1 MKQGNGEDMKKKKLV
16 TFLGFIFVLAAVSVG
31 CGNKTDSL
39 QNNINQIEEK
49 KESTEANTD
58 SKTEQN
64 TAMDGYKK
72 TKIVNIY
79 YINEVTGA
87 LERKETQI
95 SNEKDIW
102 TQLQNTGSI
111 TQDCKL
117 LQFKINES
125 EKKIDLDFNKATGD
139 RIRSMG
145 TTGETEIL
153 ACIINTYLDAYDCE
167 GIKLTEEGDTLETGS
182 GANFDSYS
190 SKIEL

>member
-16 TFLGFIFVLAAVSVG
+16 TFLGVIFVLATVSVG

-39 QNNINQIEEK
+39 QNNTNQIEEN
-49 KESTEANTD
+49 KESTEANID

-64 TAMDGYKK
+64 TATDGQKK

-87 LERKETQI
+87 LERKEAQI

-111 TQDCKL
+111 AKECEL
-117 LQFKINES
+117 LGFTLNES

-167 GIKLTEEGDTLETGS
+167 EIKLTEEGDTLETGS